1 MSIQKTYNL
10 LIHLYL
16 MISDS
21 LLARDKVVKNRNGGL
36 IVVAVQSLSHVR
48 LFATPWTAAGQDL
61 LSSSIS
67 WGELKFMPI
76 ELVMLSNHLILSSP
90 SSSAFN
96 LSQHQGLSQWVSSSW
111 QVAKVLELQLQH
123 QSFNEYSGLISFRTG
138 LISLL
143 SKRLSRVL
151 PSTTIL
157 KHQFFS
163 LL

>member
-10 LIHLYL
+10 LVHLYL

-76 ELVMLSNHLILSSP
+76 ELVMLSNHLNLYHPLLLLP
-90 SSSAFN
+90 SIFPSIRYFPMSWLLA
-96 LSQHQGLSQWVSSSW
+96 SGGQSIAASVSTS
-111 QVAKVLELQLQH
+111 
-123 QSFNEYSGLISFRTG
+123 
-138 LISLL
+138 
-143 SKRLSRVL
+143 VL
-151 PSTTIL
+151 PMNIQDFL
-157 KHQFFS
+157 
-163 LL
+163 

>member
-1 MSIQKTYNL
+1 
-10 LIHLYL
+10 

-96 LSQHQGLSQWVSSSW
+96 LSQHQGLSQ
-111 QVAKVLELQLQH
+111 
-123 QSFNEYSGLISFRTG
+123 
-138 LISLL
+138 
-143 SKRLSRVL
+143 
-151 PSTTIL
+151 
-157 KHQFFS
+157 
-163 LL
+163 